1 MGIVVSRV
9 KVAVSARVVIVISR
23 VKVAASA
30 KVVIVVLRVKVTASA
45 GIVGCNSLIFH
56 DSKIRK

>member
-1 MGIVVSRV
+1 M
-9 KVAVSARVVIVISR
+9 AASAGVVIVIS
-23 VKVAASA
+23 
-30 KVVIVVLRVKVTASA
+30 RVKVTASA